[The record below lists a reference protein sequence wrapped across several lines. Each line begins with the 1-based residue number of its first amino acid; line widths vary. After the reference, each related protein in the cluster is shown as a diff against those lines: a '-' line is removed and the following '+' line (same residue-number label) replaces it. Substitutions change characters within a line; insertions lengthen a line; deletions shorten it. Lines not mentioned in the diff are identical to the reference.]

1 MMPLFFQSR
10 KKYRYFF
17 VMQSQIQCAS
27 FSKMTQMKLE
37 NFLSWKLNVAKLG
50 MAVMQTFKFL
60 ELENCWNLNVS
71 CCKRNACKHSNFLS
85 RKIVGI

>member
-1 MMPLFFQSR
+1 MPLFFQSG

-71 CCKRNACKHSNFLS
+71 CCTEKCWQTFKFL
-85 RKIVGI
+85 KFEIVGI